1 MWRFALCLQLMLKA
15 CIGAETEMLAA
26 QMKDVKA
33 NSAETPLHKVVRAME
48 AGLSYQFNKNWDI
61 VFRLLATMLEVGA
74 QCRKLQPLR
83 RPDQRHNN
91 PFVL

>member
-15 CIGAETEMLAA
+15 CIGAETEMLAC

-74 QCRKLQPLR
+74 QCRQLQPLR
-83 RPDQRHNN
+83 RPDQQHNH